1 MQPQSSSVQHGISS
15 ILWPFAHPKHL
26 HGQDS
31 FDDNGWGCAY
41 RSLQTCVS
49 WYRMQHYVGSDVA
62 VPSIP
67 DIQRFWARVV
77 GALNLGG
84 RFFSMML
91 VPSGELTVC
100 YGKSPCLMGKS
111 TISMAIFNSYMLVYQ
126 RVYPINIPLNHYN
139 IQAVK
144 GWHGNLWFHTQH
156 ISSMTLVQCFYC
168 RPWIWKRA
176 WRGPMPHIFLWYLI
190 YLQLYLLQT
199 Y

>member
-1 MQPQSSSVQHGISS
+1 MQPQSSSVQNGICS

-49 WYRMQHYVGSDVA
+49 WYRMQHYVGSEVA

-77 GALNLGG
+77 GAKRLNLGG
-84 RFFSMML
+84 RILDDVKLMLIYFFWL
-91 VPSGELTVC
+91 
-100 YGKSPCLMGKS
+100 K
-111 TISMAIFNSYMLVYQ
+111 
-126 RVYPINIPLNHYN
+126 
-139 IQAVK
+139 AVN

-156 ISSMTLVQCFYC
+156 ISSMTLVQCKH
-168 RPWIWKRA
+168 RPWIWKRLGMA
-176 WRGPMPHIFLWYLI
+176 RPHATHFLWYLI

-199 Y
+199 YLHTYIDYNTYTHTL